1 MKILLLFILC
11 WSGLTSGSTTLSK
24 EEESKIQAKAVM
36 DGVYGSFL
44 KVVPYLYSD
53 ENSML
58 ELKTNKAKKD
68 ELLKNLT
75 DLSDFFK
82 SATHVEY
89 FDRPGFR
96 PSLET
101 MNSHLTDTINSVNN
115 NNFVFAQKRLSA
127 LTALCINCHTQ
138 LSASGISNAFGEA
151 LNKSKREKFDTDFAY
166 GNYLYLIRQFDESE
180 KYLLLALERALVE
193 SRSHELYTS
202 IRRIIS
208 IHTKIKFDYKKAH
221 EFVTKFGND
230 PRMPGLAKE
239 NLQDWGRSLDKWKNF
254 NPDSPIVVE
263 DFIKKYLSPLEEIK
277 EQKGLGDNDIT
288 LLISAGILSKYL
300 NDHPKTKSA
309 PQILYWLS
317 VAERRL
323 SNTYFFT
330 ISDLYLKDC
339 IKLYPA
345 SPYAKKCYG
354 LYEDNINFGF
364 TGSGGTD
371 VPPEEKTELTR
382 LRSLIK

>member
-288 LLISAGILSKYL
+288 LLISAGVLSKYL